1 MDNKDR
7 WIQTFTGRRFSV
19 TRADHE
25 QVDIEDIV
33 NATSKICRFS
43 GNCSTFY
50 SVAEHSVRVTRRLP
64 PHLQLA
70 GLLHDACEAYL
81 SDVPK
86 PVKDLPEMEG
96 YMVVEAD
103 IMRAIEYHFGL
114 PQNVLESDE
123 IKQADHEMVCIE
135 ARCLMSPLRPDWPL
149 RYLPS
154 VPELMEFSVTGGW
167 TPPEAADKMRTMFNL
182 LTRPC
187 A

>member
-19 TRADHE
+19 SRADPAE
-25 QVDIEDIV
+25 VCIEDII
-33 NATSKICRFS
+33 NALSKICRFA
-43 GNCSTFY
+43 GNCSIFY
-50 SVAEHSVRVTRRLP
+50 SVAEHSVRVARRLP

-70 GLLHDACEAYL
+70 GLLHDASEAYL

-103 IMRAIEYHFGL
+103 VMRAIEHRFGL
-114 PQNVLESDE
+114 PQLSLESDE
-123 IKQADHEMVCIE
+123 IKQADREMVSIE
-135 ARCLMSPLRPDWPL
+135 ARCLMHPLRPDWPL
-149 RYLPS
+149 PYTPGVL
-154 VPELMEFSVTGGW
+154 ELMDFQSTGGW
-167 TPPEAADKMRTMFNL
+167 TPPEAADRMRTFFNL
-182 LTRPC
+182 LHGPC